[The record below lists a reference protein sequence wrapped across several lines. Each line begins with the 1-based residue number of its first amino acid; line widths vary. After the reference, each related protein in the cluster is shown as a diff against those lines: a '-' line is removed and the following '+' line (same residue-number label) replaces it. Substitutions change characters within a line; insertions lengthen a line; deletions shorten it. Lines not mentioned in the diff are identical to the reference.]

1 MTFLCNGCEKEI
13 SYGPDYG
20 IMIITIHDEILRYC
34 RSCRTPKAAVPDVY
48 WDGKPEINLADDPN
62 TGKPRV
68 FGSKAEKAAYLKER
82 GLIEAGDRKH
92 GAPIEMTKESE
103 ERSNSRDEVRKA
115 LQKVRNMGQDVR
127 RQEYLKLIKERQRY
141 A

>member
-13 SYGPDYG
+13 FYGPDYG
-20 IMIITIHDEILRYC
+20 IMIITIHDEIFRYC
-34 RSCRTPKAAVPDVY
+34 RSCRTPKANVPDVY

-62 TGKPRV
+62 TGKPRI
-68 FGSKAEKAAYLKER
+68 FSSKAEKAEYLKEH

-92 GAPIEMTKESE
+92 GAPLSMIQEQNQKFD
-103 ERSNSRDEVRKA
+103 SREEVRKA
-115 LQKVRNMGQDVR
+115 LQKVKSMGRDVR
-127 RQEYLKLIKERQRY
+127 RQEYLKLTKEGRRY